1 MWNMEELITQYQ
13 SLIRKNFPKFKRFLF
28 NEIHWESR
36 LIGIKGARGTGKTTM
51 LLQWLKE
58 QNLPPNK
65 GIYISLDDIYF
76 LQNDLKSILVDFY
89 EKGGEIVILD
99 EVHKYPSWSQVIK
112 NMYDF
117 YPDLKIIFTG
127 SSIIDIS
134 TQEADLSRRAVIY
147 ELPGLS
153 YREFLALRHNL
164 EIPKFTI
171 EEVIEKNNSIYSLFP
186 ANFKPL
192 EHFSVYLELG
202 YYPFLLD
209 EPATSQYR
217 MNQLIRTV
225 VESDMAQLKD
235 FDVRNANKMLQLL
248 YVIAQQVPFSPNIS
262 KLAEQTGIHRN
273 TLNNYL
279 IFLERAKL
287 ISLVYTSGK
296 STATLQKPDKIYLN
310 NTALIYSLAKDKS
323 NIGNVRETFFYS
335 QVSQI
340 ASIEL
345 PKSGDFIVDNRWTFE
360 VGGKN
365 KSSKQIKEIENSFV
379 VKDDVAFSSGNI
391 IPLWLF
397 GLLY

>member
-1 MWNMEELITQYQ
+1 MEKLITQYQ
-13 SLIRKNFPKFKRFLF
+13 ALLRQKFPKFKRYLYDK
-28 NEIHWESR
+28 IHWESR
-36 LIGIKGARGTGKTTM
+36 LIGVKGARGTGKTTM

-76 LQNDLKSILVDFY
+76 LQNDLKSILIDFH
-89 EKGGEIVILD
+89 ERGGEVVILD
-99 EVHKYPSWSQVIK
+99 EVHKYPSWSTVIK
-112 NMYDF
+112 NMHDF

-153 YREFLALRHNL
+153 YREFLALRYQL

-171 EEVIEKNNSIYSLFP
+171 EEIIEKNDSIYSLFP
-186 ANFKPL
+186 TDFKPL
-192 EHFSVYLELG
+192 EHFAEYLQLG

-235 FDVRNANKMLQLL
+235 FDIRNANKMLQLL
-248 YVIAQQVPFSPNIS
+248 YVIAQQVPFTPNIS
-262 KLAEQTGIHRN
+262 KLAQQTGIHRN

-279 IFLERAKL
+279 HFLERAKL
-287 ISLVYTSGK
+287 ISLVYTTGK

-345 PKSGDFIVDNRWTFE
+345 PKSGDFIVDNRWSFE

-365 KSSKQIKEIENSFV
+365 KTSKQIKELENAFV
-379 VKDDVAFSSGNI
+379 VKDDVSFSSGNI